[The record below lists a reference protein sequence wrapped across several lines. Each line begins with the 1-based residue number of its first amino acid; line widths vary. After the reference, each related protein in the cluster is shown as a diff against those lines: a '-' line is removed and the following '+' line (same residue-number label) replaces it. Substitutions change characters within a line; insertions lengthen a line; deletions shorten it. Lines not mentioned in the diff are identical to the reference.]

1 MTNGSRGRPV
11 RLLFVQ
17 TQAEMAGAQEI
28 SRLLG
33 DALAHVDFNGDPAF
47 EIDHLFLYR
56 KTGAFDGMP
65 RAHFVSDKRPSNPLA
80 LAALFWRLVG
90 MMRRLK
96 PDVVLTFQHFGNI
109 VAAPAAR
116 LAGVD
121 RIIANHVSAPA
132 TITPAVRAIDRLLG
146 RIGVYDVITANSRET
161 WRDYQSYPAS
171 YTKRMVLVP
180 HGFANKLSTLDKAAA
195 RAAFDLPADAPV
207 IGSVARLHPLKCLD
221 HALWILPQLP
231 GCHIA
236 IAGQG
241 PDAERLRCIADEL
254 GMTDRVH
261 FAGEL
266 EPARIGDFLVAL
278 DAFVFPSSA
287 ETFGLA
293 AVEAAQAGVP
303 VIANDIPVLR
313 EVLEIDGA
321 ACARLVDTSDPQAFS
336 EAVSEVLGNP
346 GIADGL
352 SRLGRRLSERHSLA
366 AMVEAYRE
374 LVMSGRQAGFANAR
388 KVSQTAS
395 TSAHS

>member
-33 DALAHVDFNGDPAF
+33 DALAHVDADGGPAF

-56 KTGAFDGMP
+56 KTDAFDGMP
-65 RAHFVSDKRPSNPLA
+65 RAHFASDKRPSNPLA
-80 LAALFWRLVG
+80 LAGFFWRLVR

-121 RIIANHVSAPA
+121 RVIANHVSAPA

-146 RIGVYDVITANSRET
+146 RVGVYDVITANSRET
-161 WRDYQSYPAS
+161 WRDYQGYPAA

-180 HGFANKLSTLDKAAA
+180 HGFATKVSALGKAAA
-195 RAAFDLPADAPV
+195 RRAFSLPADAPV
-207 IGSVARLHPLKCLD
+207 IGSVARLHPLKNLD
-221 HALWILPQLP
+221 DALRILPRLP

-241 PDAERLRCIADEL
+241 PDAERLRSVAGDL
-254 GMTDRVH
+254 GVSDRVH
-261 FAGEL
+261 FVGEL
-266 EPARIGDFLVAL
+266 EPVRIGDFLAAL

-293 AVEAAQAGVP
+293 VVEAAQAGVP

-321 ACARLVDTSDPQAFS
+321 ACARFVDTSDPRAFA
-336 EAVSEVLGNP
+336 ETVSEVLENP
-346 GIADGL
+346 RLADGL
-352 SRLGRRLSERHSLA
+352 SRLGRRLSERHSLS

-374 LVMSGRQAGFANAR
+374 LVLRGREPDPAR
-388 KVSQTAS
+388 ARTVPETAS
-395 TSAHS
+395 TSAS